1 MMKRVQLF
9 PVTLVLI
16 IMLFGVFGCSKN
28 QDRYEDP
35 PWLGGSSIETLQ
47 DRGNYTIFLR
57 LMDMAEYTIPITK
70 QLFTLFA
77 PNDEAFNTYFK
88 SAGIASVE
96 DLTKDQARELFTLH
110 VLPNPR
116 SRFQLIYEYLWSE
129 LQGPDGEYAALFFRK
144 PTTSTSIPY
153 NETVRYYPALKGQQL
168 LMMTGIKLVPLF
180 SKDYFEDFFGDPSG
194 SDYLYMYPGS
204 KWETGHGDM
213 NWGNAMVTESEVRTS
228 SGFIYFID
236 QVVPPQKNIDQYLA
250 ANQDKFGLY
259 YDLMQRFA
267 TYSQGEID
275 DQKRVKYLK
284 NYNLVSNIAEEQGAF
299 TGNEVRMKDMFTAFL
314 PNDQVLQKYL
324 DDKILPTYGVI
335 DSVPQVTLYYILQT
349 QLSRSLGLISKISKS
364 YFNSFGDPMTITKND
379 IVSQHMCSNG
389 MIYEMNK
396 VLEPNV
402 FTCVP
407 GNLFFDANYSTFLY
421 ALNSS
426 NLLSGL
432 SNPNSKVTL
441 FATSNA
447 QLEAYNIRYNDILS
461 QVEYR
466 GTDGVWKKM
475 NTIELNMFIQDQVY
489 DGELPDINGEGFIEM
504 SSGNFVHY
512 SNGTFQASENQ
523 RLRENVSIVQTIIPQ
538 VNNGVLYNVSTPLKS
553 KQTFGLWLVRDPEV
567 STFKDYLVATKLLDE
582 RMKDATTKDS
592 IPNLKFLAEASYWTG
607 FVPTNAA
614 MADAVANGLVPP
626 FKDPNAKT
634 KVLEATDVEAAKNFL
649 LMHFIRKK
657 AIFDDGQAS
666 GVYPTNRVDSVSAT
680 SGVVYANLKISNV
693 KNALSITD
701 HSGQVVNVDHSK
713 ANILLRK
720 GVAHKIS
727 TALKY

>member
-9 PVTLVLI
+9 PIAVVLV

-47 DRGNYTIFLR
+47 DRGNYTIYLR

-70 QLFTLFA
+70 QLFTLFV
-77 PNDEAFNTYFK
+77 PSDEAFNTYFK

-96 DLTKDQARELFTLH
+96 DLTKNQARQLFTLH

-144 PTTSTSIPY
+144 PTESLSIPY
-153 NETVRYYPALKGQQL
+153 LETVKYYPAEKGNQL
-168 LMMTGIKLVPLF
+168 LMRPGAKLVPLF

-194 SDYLYMYPGS
+194 SDYLFMYPGS

-228 SGFIYFID
+228 SGFIYFLD
-236 QVVPPQKNIDQYLA
+236 QVVPPQKNIDEYLG
-250 ANQDKFGLY
+250 ANQDKYGLF

-267 TYSQGEID
+267 TYSRTGID
-275 DQKRVKYLK
+275 DQKRNIYSKS
-284 NYNLVSNIAEEQGAF
+284 YNLVSNIFEEQGAF
-299 TGNEVRMKDMFTAFL
+299 TGNEVRMKDMFTAFI

-324 DDKILPTYGVI
+324 DEKILPTYKSI

-364 YFNSFGDPMTITKND
+364 YFNSFGDPMVINKSD
-379 IVSQHMCSNG
+379 IVSQQMCSNG
-389 MIYEMNK
+389 MVYEMNK

-421 ALNSS
+421 ALNAS

-441 FATSNA
+441 FATNND

-466 GTDGVWKKM
+466 GTDGIWKKM
-475 NTIELNMFIQDQVY
+475 NTLELNMFIQDQVY
-489 DGELPDINGEGFIEM
+489 DGEIPDINGEGYIEM

-523 RLRENVSIVQTIIPQ
+523 RIHENVSIVETIIPQ
-538 VNNGVLYNVSTPLKS
+538 VNNGILYNVSAPLKS

-567 STFKDYLVATKLLDE
+567 SIFKDYLVATKLLDD
-582 RMKDATTKDS
+582 RMKDNTTKDS
-592 IPNLKFLAEASYWTG
+592 IPNLKFLTLAASWTG
-607 FVPTNAA
+607 FIPTNDA
-614 MADAVANGLVPP
+614 MTKAIAEGLVPP

-649 LMHFIRKK
+649 AHHFVMKK
-657 AIFDDGQAS
+657 AIFDDGLVS
-666 GVYPTNRVDSVSAT
+666 GIFPSNRVDSIT
-680 SGVVYANLKISNV
+680 PSGTVYANLKISNV
-693 KNALSITD
+693 KNALSVTD

-713 ANILLRK
+713 ANILVRK

-727 TALKY
+727 SALKY